1 MVGRGRLDNIR
12 RLKDALV
19 GESEI
24 NRMALRV
31 ECTRLS
37 GPAEWID
44 GAWSLFRAAGPAI
57 RLGGPLLG
65 LLMFRKRRRLSRARQ
80 GLRWL
85 WWLRL
90 LPGLL
95 LKR

>member
-1 MVGRGRLDNIR
+1 VVGRGRIDTLR

-19 GESEI
+19 EESEI
-24 NRMALRV
+24 NRLVLRV
-31 ECTRLS
+31 ECTHLS
-37 GPAEWID
+37 GPARWID
-44 GAWSLFRAAGPAI
+44 GAWSLYRAVGPAI

-65 LLMFRKRRRLSRARQ
+65 LLIFRKRRRLSRARQ

-85 WWLRL
+85 GWIRL